1 MKNVSLRTGFR
12 TPTAWREPVTRPA
25 GRQHWCRLAVPLL
38 AWLMSPMLGAAD
50 REDTRSHAPAATLRP
65 YSTVYN
71 TTARGLSIKLRREL
85 SIDGE
90 GQCRLTS
97 EGSLLVVGLSEVSTF
112 RVDEGHVEPQSYI
125 YQGTGLI
132 SRRREVHFTPGS
144 SVIRSLYKDEWY
156 ALPDIGHTLD
166 RMSQQEQMR
175 LNLLAH
181 QDGLQAMTFT
191 VADGRKV
198 KDYTLALIGPER
210 LQTPMGEV
218 DTLLYERQR
227 DNDERLSQ
235 LWVAPD
241 WDYLV
246 VKTLHIEDGK
256 TVEGN
261 LISARID
268 GTPVA
273 DDIASR

>member
-1 MKNVSLRTGFR
+1 MEKECPQAGYRIPRAKGKVTRHRAARHSLR
-12 TPTAWREPVTRPA
+12 
-25 GRQHWCRLAVPLL
+25 RLSTLLL
-38 AWLMSPMLGAAD
+38 ACLFASSVSVAAPQESTPD
-50 REDTRSHAPAATLRP
+50 MAKTGLKP
-65 YSTVYN
+65 YRTVYK
-71 TTARGLSIKLRREL
+71 TTARGLSIKLRRDL
-85 SIDGE
+85 TIDRE
-90 GQCRLTS
+90 GHCRLTS
-97 EGSLLVVGLSEVSTF
+97 EGSLLVVGLSEVSRF
-112 RVDEGHVEPQSYI
+112 SLKEGRVQPHSYI

-156 ALPDIGHTLD
+156 ALPDVGHTLD

-175 LNLLAH
+175 LNLLG
-181 QDGLQAMTFT
+181 QDSAPEEMVFT

-198 KDYTLALIGPER
+198 KDYTLALMGKEQ

-227 DNDERLSQ
+227 DTDERLSQ

-246 VKTLHIEDGK
+246 VKTLHIEEGS
-256 TVEGN
+256 TVEAN
-261 LISARID
+261 LISAEID
-268 GTPVA
+268 GVPVSA
-273 DDIASR
+273 YAAS

>member
-1 MKNVSLRTGFR
+1 MEKRSPRPGYLTPRTTHKVTRHRAAWQSLR
-12 TPTAWREPVTRPA
+12 
-25 GRQHWCRLAVPLL
+25 RLSTLLL
-38 AWLMSPMLGAAD
+38 ACLFTSSLWAAAQ
-50 REDTRSHAPAATLRP
+50 HKPATATGTASLKP
-65 YSTVYN
+65 YSTVYK
-71 TTARGLSIKLRREL
+71 TTARGLSIKLRRDL
-85 SIDGE
+85 TIDRD

-97 EGSLLVVGLSEVSTF
+97 EGSLLVVGLSEVSRFNLT
-112 RVDEGHVEPQSYI
+112 EGRIEPRSYV

-132 SRRREVHFTPGS
+132 SRRREVHFTPDS
-144 SVIRSLYKDEWY
+144 SVIRSLYKGEWY

-175 LNLLAH
+175 LNLLR
-181 QDGLQAMTFT
+181 QADAPREMMFT

-210 LQTPMGEV
+210 LQTPMGDI

-227 DNDERLSQ
+227 DTDERLSQ

-246 VKTLHIEDGK
+246 VKTLHIEEGK
-256 TVEGN
+256 SVEAN
-261 LISARID
+261 LISAEID
-268 GTPVA
+268 GVPVTEH
-273 DDIASR
+273 IAS

>member
-1 MKNVSLRTGFR
+1 M
-12 TPTAWREPVTRPA
+12 PTAWHKTMRPA
-25 GRQHWCRLAVPLL
+25 GGRRHWRRGAALLL
-38 AWLMSPMLGAAD
+38 AWLVLPPAAVA
-50 REDTRSHAPAATLRP
+50 EGEAASGHAPMSLLKP

-71 TTARGLSIKLRREL
+71 TSARGLSIKLRREL
-85 SIDGE
+85 SIDQN

-112 RVDEGHVEPQSYI
+112 RVADGQVEPQSYI

-132 SRRREVHFTPGS
+132 NRRREIHFKPES
-144 SVIRSLYKDEWY
+144 PVIRSLYKDEWY
-156 ALPDIGHTLD
+156 ALPDVGHTLD

-181 QDGLQAMTFT
+181 RDTLEEMTFT

-198 KDYTLALIGPER
+198 KDYTIALIGSER
-210 LQTPMGEV
+210 LQTPMGEI
-218 DTLLYERQR
+218 DTLQYERQR
-227 DNDERLSQ
+227 DSDERLSQ

-268 GTPVA
+268 GTPVS
-273 DDIASR
+273 DYIASR